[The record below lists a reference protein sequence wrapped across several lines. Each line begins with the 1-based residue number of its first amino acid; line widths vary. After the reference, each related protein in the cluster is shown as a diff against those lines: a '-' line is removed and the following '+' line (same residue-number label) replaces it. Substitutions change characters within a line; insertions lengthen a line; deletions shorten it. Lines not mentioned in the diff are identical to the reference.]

1 VGVALL
7 AVLIFYGPSVFKN
20 ISEFR
25 EAKRAGEAAKE
36 KAQKDYE
43 ELKRLYEEDTYG
55 GKTPEETL
63 ALFIDALKR
72 GDTDLASK
80 YFVIDKQDE
89 WRGRLKEIKNKH
101 LLTAMVGDLERK
113 KHRNQISDGQ
123 VAFSIANDKNQ
134 VALTI
139 LVGKGANGIW
149 KILDL

>member
-1 VGVALL
+1 MHLNKNLWKVLGAAVGVALL

-20 ISEFR
+20 ISEFQS
-25 EAKRAGEAAKE
+25 AKNAEKAAKE

-43 ELKRLYEEDTYG
+43 ELKRLYEEDTFG

-80 YFVIDKQDE
+80 YFVL
-89 WRGRLKEIKNKH
+89 GKNK
-101 LLTAMVGDLERK
+101 
-113 KHRNQISDGQ
+113 QS
-123 VAFSIANDKNQ
+123 
-134 VALTI
+134 
-139 LVGKGANGIW
+139 GIW